1 MFTIQNHST
10 PQRFTVTAGS
20 DGDADDDSMTVSH
33 SASGGGYDGAAIDGV
48 SVTVND
54 DKGL

>member
-48 SVTVND
+48 SVTVSD
-54 DKGL
+54 DKEL